1 MYVCMH
7 VLTICLFILSYHN
20 SNSLFA
26 SFNVGYDHGDYRE
39 RVFQNEKFFT
49 NLNLNDLYKDSTL
62 TGFDNKE

>member
-1 MYVCMH
+1 MF
-7 VLTICLFILSYHN
+7 VLTLSYSFFDHN
-20 SNSLFA
+20 SNSLLA

-49 NLNLNDLYKDSTL
+49 NLNLNELYKDSTL